1 MLNKEQAYTF
11 LKQVY
16 QDVILDLKLDK
27 ISDYFSDQYIQVTVG
42 TEVNIQGF
50 HTHMEVLKSIVETR
64 ALSPFYDFL
73 FDEEKQKATLRYEI
87 HVKKKN
93 GNIGVIEIIAIFE
106 LKNGGILRSNELT
119 RSLPSLWTR
128 SYFVSTAGNVSTE
141 TIKQYVENQKT
152 RG

>member
-1 MLNKEQAYTF
+1 MEGVIVLHKEQAYTF

-27 ISDYFSDQYIQVTVG
+27 ISDYFSDQYMQVTDG

-50 HTHMEVLKSIVETR
+50 HNHMETLKSIVDTL

-73 FDEEKQKATLRYEI
+73 FDEEKQTATLRYEI

-93 GNIGVIEIIAIFE
+93 GNSGVVEIIAIFE
-106 LKNGGILRSNELT
+106 LKEGKILRCNELT
-119 RSLPSLWTR
+119 RSLQPDDE
-128 SYFVSTAGNVSTE
+128 FN
-141 TIKQYVENQKT
+141 TIGKINKKNNT
-152 RG
+152 